1 MNLRLIICCG
11 LAVGAAACTSTPPI
25 SEERQ
30 AIDAANRAAGQ
41 ALAAQAPAEDALL
54 APWLRT
60 ERARVAS
67 ARAAA
72 ETQFTED
79 ERTCWRRF
87 AVNDCIRQARQ
98 VRRAFTDRLQ
108 QEDLALN
115 AVERSRRTAQRLETL
130 ENKRQDAL
138 DRGVQ
143 QQ

>member
-1 MNLRLIICCG
+1 MNLRLIFCLG
-11 LAVGAAACTSTPPI
+11 WVAGVAACSSTPPI

-30 AIDAANRAAGQ
+30 GIDAANRAVGQ
-41 ALAAQAPAEDALL
+41 ALAAQAPADDALL

-67 ARAAA
+67 ARSAA
-72 ETQFTED
+72 ESQFTED

-87 AVNDCIRQARQ
+87 AVNDCIRKARQ
-98 VRRAFTDRLQ
+98 VRRAIIDRLQ

-115 AVERSRRTAQRLETL
+115 AVERNRRTAQRMETL

-138 DRGVQ
+138 ERGVQ
-143 QQ
+143 Q